1 MLLEVRAPFAIIT
14 FNTPEKKNAMDT
26 TLYKK
31 LSSLLQQVDKIDA
44 VKITVLTGKGD
55 FFSAGADVKA
65 AREAF
70 PGEEARARSAPLSQ
84 RLSRRSSGS
93 RRGTWTWDEVWPRH
107 CSIQASHTHSRSFL
121 CVPAFYKHSKILV
134 AGLNGPAIGLSAG
147 STLFFLH
154 SRSSN
159 CLLTFVTAAL
169 LGVGPRFHVDFIYA
183 VENAYF
189 LTPFSAIGLVCE
201 GGASLTLPRR
211 MGIAKANEALIMGK
225 KLSAT
230 ELHQCGFING
240 VFPKSSDDEFRK
252 ALLAHL
258 EQQFD
263 GLDLE
268 AIFAGAERFAT
279 GKPQAQFAKLASKQM
294 RHKL

>member
-1 MLLEVRAPFAIIT
+1 MSATASSEPMLLEVRAPFAIIT
-14 FNTPEKKNAMDT
+14 FNTPHKKNAMDT

-31 LSSLLQQVDKIDA
+31 LSSLLQQVDKIDE

-70 PGEEARARSAPLSQ
+70 PGEEARISSLK
-84 RLSRRSSGS
+84 RLTEGNMDLGR
-93 RRGTWTWDEVWPRH
+93 
-107 CSIQASHTHSRSFL
+107 
-121 CVPAFYKHSKILV
+121 AFYKHSKILV
-134 AGLNGPAIGLSAG
+134 AGLNGPAIGLSA
-147 STLFFLH
+147 
-154 SRSSN
+154 
-159 CLLTFVTAAL
+159 AL
-169 LGVGPRFHVDFIYA
+169 LGHVDFIYA

-211 MGIAKANEALIMGK
+211 MGTAKANEALIMGK

-230 ELHQCGFING
+230 ELQQCGFING
-240 VFPKSSDDEFRK
+240 IFPKSSDDEFRK

-258 EQQFD
+258 EQQFE

-268 AIFAGAERFAT
+268 ACLISKQLIRANEPDPDTNNIREIFAGAERFAT